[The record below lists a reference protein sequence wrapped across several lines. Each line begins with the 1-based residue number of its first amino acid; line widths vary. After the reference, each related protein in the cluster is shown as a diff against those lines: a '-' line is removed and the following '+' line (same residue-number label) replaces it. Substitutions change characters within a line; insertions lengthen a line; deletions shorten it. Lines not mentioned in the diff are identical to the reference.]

1 MTTATLRLSTPLP
14 AAETAPRKG
23 MFARFIDAL
32 AAARMRQAMREI
44 ERYRHL
50 IPPHHLKSTGYPASA
65 ADDSAFPFTR

>member
-14 AAETAPRKG
+14 AAETASQKG

-32 AAARMRQAMREI
+32 VEARMRKAMREI

-50 IPPHHLKSTGYPASA
+50 IPPHHLKSTGYPATA
-65 ADDSAFPFTR
+65 GDDSAFPFMR